1 MATSTSMISRAEE
14 GHQSRPSFDPILT
27 CLLFAIFCTSI
38 FVSLVSL
45 VLVLVSVSVSVC
57 ACIVVF
63 VRVLFG
69 ITLFEDKRG
78 VHRDPR
84 EDNGSYKHQ

>member
-14 GHQSRPSFDPILT
+14 GYQSRPSFNPILT

-38 FVSLVSL
+38 FVSLVSP
-45 VLVLVSVSVSVC
+45 VLVSVSVSVC

-63 VRVLFG
+63 VRVFFG

-84 EDNGSYKHQ
+84 EDNESYKHQ